1 VRLFDKKQKMKIV
14 FPFALLISCFSI
26 FFSSCLDTNNEPVL
40 SFEDQWKKDT
50 TAMGVYL
57 RSKNI
62 NALKDASG
70 VRFIIDSLASG
81 FPPKNSSTVSF
92 TYTGRFLSGT
102 VFDEGD
108 ITGVVSTFIGGF
120 QVGLSL
126 LPEGTKARLFIPS
139 GYGYGTAGSKGIPA
153 NAILMFEVR
162 LTDVVTSE
170 TEKQRLATDTVAIDN
185 YLATNSIDA
194 VRDKSGLRYV
204 ITQLGTGPKPS
215 LYSKVKINYTG
226 KVLSS
231 GTTFFS
237 GTSEPTETFDSRV
250 INYLYAF
257 QVAFPKLPVGTKA
270 TLYIPSGLGYGT
282 QAITSGG
289 VTVPANSNLVYDIEL
304 VDIED

>member
-1 VRLFDKKQKMKIV
+1 MKIV
-14 FPFALLISCFSI
+14 FPFAFLITSLSI
-26 FFSSCLDTNNEPVL
+26 FLSSCLDSNNEPVL
-40 SFEDQWKKDT
+40 TFDEQWKKDT
-50 TAMGVYL
+50 TAIGVYL

-62 NALKDASG
+62 SALKDASG
-70 VRFIIDSLASG
+70 VRFVIDSLASG
-81 FPPKNSSTVSF
+81 FPPKNNSTVSF

-108 ITGVVSTFIGGF
+108 ISGVVSSFIGGF

-126 LPEGTKARLFIPS
+126 LPEGTKARLYIPS
-139 GYGYGTAGSKGIPA
+139 GYAYGVEGSKGIPA
-153 NAILMFEVR
+153 NAILMFEIQ

-185 YLATNSIDA
+185 YLATNSINA

-204 ITQLGTGPKPS
+204 ITQLGTGSQPS

-226 KVLSS
+226 KLLSS

-237 GTSEPTETFDSRV
+237 GTSEPSDSFDSRV

-257 QVAFPKLPVGTKA
+257 QVGLPKLPVGSKA
-270 TLYIPSGLGYGT
+270 TLYIPSGLGFGT
-282 QAITSGG
+282 QLITSDG

-304 VDIED
+304 VGIVN